1 FVVLDV
7 WPHPR
12 GMTGLSCV
20 LWAGYVNRVSV
31 VIASGKR
38 PVTFRTRKL
47 RLTAPMVLRGGP
59 RGRVGH
65 RRTFFRKAPEHC
77 SGAFRR
83 FRACTDADLRTYRR
97 P

>member
-1 FVVLDV
+1 MATAPARYV
-7 WPHPR
+7 PGR
-12 GMTGLSCV
+12 G
-20 LWAGYVNRVSV
+20 WFHVNRVSV

-65 RRTFFRKAPEHC
+65 RRTTFIERGC
-77 SGAFRR
+77 S
-83 FRACTDADLRTYRR
+83 DEADQDGRLV
-97 P
+97 

>member
-1 FVVLDV
+1 MVLDV
-7 WPHPR
+7 WPR
-12 GMTGLSCV
+12 FLAGMPETFVATVCGGVGFWGACV
-20 LWAGYVNRVSV
+20 GVGYVNRVSV

-65 RRTFFRKAPEHC
+65 RRTIIGKPPE
-77 SGAFRR
+77 
-83 FRACTDADLRTYRR
+83 Y
-97 P
+97 